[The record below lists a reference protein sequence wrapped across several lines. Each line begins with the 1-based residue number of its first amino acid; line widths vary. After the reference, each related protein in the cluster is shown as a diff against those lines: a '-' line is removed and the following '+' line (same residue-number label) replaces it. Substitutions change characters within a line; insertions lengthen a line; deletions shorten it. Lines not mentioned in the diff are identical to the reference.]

1 MPIVTYYE
9 TASETPKSVELR
21 VGQSVMEGAMS
32 NRVPGLLAE
41 CGGACM
47 CATCH
52 VYVEG
57 GPVAAL
63 PEMSDDEDVMLDEAI
78 GERRDSSRLG
88 CQIRMTDDLDG
99 LIVRI
104 ADNG

>member
-9 TASETPKSVELR
+9 TASETPNSVELR

-47 CATCH
+47 CAT
-52 VYVEG
+52 
-57 GPVAAL
+57 
-63 PEMSDDEDVMLDEAI
+63 
-78 GERRDSSRLG
+78 
-88 CQIRMTDDLDG
+88 
-99 LIVRI
+99 
-104 ADNG
+104 